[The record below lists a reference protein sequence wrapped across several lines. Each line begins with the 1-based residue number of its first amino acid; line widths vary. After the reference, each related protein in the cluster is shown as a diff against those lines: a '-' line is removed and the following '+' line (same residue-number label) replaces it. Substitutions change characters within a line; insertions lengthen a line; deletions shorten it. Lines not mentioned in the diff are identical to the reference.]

1 MCECVFLQEP
11 LKDHEDVAFY
21 AEKIFDVDLDGDHI
35 ATMGYKQRKK
45 ANEGMRRS
53 MQSMMPCTW
62 D

>member
-1 MCECVFLQEP
+1 MCVFLQEP
-11 LKDHEDVAFY
+11 LKNHENFAFY

-35 ATMGYKQRKK
+35 ATRATSRGRKPTK
-45 ANEGMRRS
+45 ASRRS